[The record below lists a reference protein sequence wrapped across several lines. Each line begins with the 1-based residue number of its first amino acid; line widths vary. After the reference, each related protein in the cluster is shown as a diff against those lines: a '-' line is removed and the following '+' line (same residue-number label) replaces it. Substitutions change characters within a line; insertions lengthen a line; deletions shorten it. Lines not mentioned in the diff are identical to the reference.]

1 MSKMETATI
10 DMSRY
15 EQLKKLEKDFEDA
28 VKKRVNEKYF
38 EWVKDHES
46 YLRRLLQSAN
56 EEARQE
62 KELKWRYFN
71 ENVKLCELL
80 REIEEKSK
88 SSFGVRALLG
98 VRRLLKEN
106 KHLF

>member
-1 MSKMETATI
+1 METATI

-28 VKKRVNEKYF
+28 VQKRVNEKYF
-38 EWVKDHES
+38 DWVKDHES
-46 YLRRLLQSAN
+46 YLRRLLQNAN

-80 REIEEKSK
+80 REIEEQSK
-88 SSFGVRALLG
+88 RIFRAGALLSIQS
-98 VRRLLKEN
+98 LLKEN